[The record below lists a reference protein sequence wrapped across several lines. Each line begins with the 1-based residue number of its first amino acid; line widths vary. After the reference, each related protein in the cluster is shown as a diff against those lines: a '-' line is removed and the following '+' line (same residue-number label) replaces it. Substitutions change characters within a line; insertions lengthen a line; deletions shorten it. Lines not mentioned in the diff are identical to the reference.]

1 MPSKM
6 CANMK
11 FYFYRILV
19 FFLFLICIQC
29 KKEEEIINTKPVE
42 TGNSIAFAKN
52 ISIYKHSGFSIVK
65 IINPWP
71 DAVKNF
77 TYILKEKNGIIPDS
91 LQKYT
96 SIAVPLQSIVVTST
110 TNIPMLEMLSL
121 EKSLVGFPHTDY
133 ISSVKTRNLID
144 KGFVKNIGQNEKLN
158 IEQLI
163 DLNPNLIVTF
173 GVGNSNPVLENL
185 EKSGLKILIQADWM
199 EQTPLGKA
207 EWIKLYGSLFGKE
220 EEAENQFNSIVK
232 NYNKSLQ
239 LVANKK
245 PISTVLYGSMYQDQ
259 WFVAKGNSWVAQF
272 IKDAKGKY
280 LWANVPG
287 TGSLSLSFENVFEKA
302 QNGDFWIASTPCKTL
317 AEFDK
322 TNPHYK
328 EFSAFKSKKVYT
340 FNSKVGATGGAIFYE
355 LAPCRPDLVLQDYIK
370 IFHPD
375 VLPNY
380 KFTFVEKLK

>member
-1 MPSKM
+1 
-6 CANMK
+6 MK
-11 FYFYRILV
+11 IIYPLIFFSLIFL
-19 FFLFLICIQC
+19 FFLEC
-29 KKEEEIINTKPVE
+29 KNKDEITDAKPVE
-42 TGNSIAFAKN
+42 SGNSILYSKN
-52 ISIYKHSGFSIVK
+52 ISIFKHQGYSLVQIT
-65 IINPWP
+65 NPWP
-71 DAVKNF
+71 NAIKNF
-77 TYILKEKNGIIPDS
+77 TYILKEKNGIVPDS

-96 SIAVPLQSIVVTST
+96 TISVPLQSVVVTST
-110 TNIPMLEMLSL
+110 TNIPFLEMIGAENL
-121 EKSLVGFPHTDY
+121 LVGFPHTDY
-133 ISSVKTRNLID
+133 ISSIKTRNLIA
-144 KGFVKNIGQNEKLN
+144 KGLVKNIGQNEKLN

-163 DLNPNLIVTF
+163 DLKPNLIVTF
-173 GVGNSNPVLENL
+173 GLDNSNPVLENL

-220 EEAENQFNSIVK
+220 KLAEKQFNAIVK
-232 NYNKSLQ
+232 NYKNALN

-245 PISTVLYGSMYQDQ
+245 PTSTVLYGSMYQDH

-280 LWANVPG
+280 FWANIPG
-287 TGSLSLSFENVFEKA
+287 TGSLSLSFENIFEKA
-302 QNGDFWIASTPCKTL
+302 QNGNFWIASTPCKTL

-322 TNPHYK
+322 INPHYK
-328 EFSAFKSKKVYT
+328 EFDAFKSKKVYSFDAKT
-340 FNSKVGATGGAIFYE
+340 GATGGTIFYE

-380 KFTFVEKLK
+380 KFRFVEKLN